1 MFKSLTPISLAV
13 ILAAAAPVFAQDAET
28 AAPEAAAEQET
39 QTATQTEAQ
48 TEAPS
53 NGTGLDLGQPVQ
65 EGPRLGE
72 RYSKAQHGDWDLA
85 CVKTEQEQDP
95 CSLLQIV
102 VDSQNNPLAEMSL
115 FRLEQEGSPAVA
127 GATVIVPLETLLP
140 AGLTISIDG
149 APAKRYTY
157 SFCNPLGCVAQIGLT
172 QEDID
177 AYKRGKEAIL
187 TLRPAPAPDQV
198 LNMKLSLSGF
208 TAGFNVVDVVKQ

>member
-13 ILAAAAPVFAQDAET
+13 VLATAAPVFAQDAET
-28 AAPEAAAEQET
+28 AAPDVAAEQEP
-39 QTATQTEAQ
+39 QS
-48 TEAPS
+48 EAPV
-53 NGTGLDLGQPVQ
+53 TGPALDLGQPVQ

-72 RYSKAQHGDWDLA
+72 RYSKEQHGDWDLA
-85 CVKTEQEQDP
+85 CVKTEEEQDP

-149 APAKRYTY
+149 GPAKRYTY

-172 QEDID
+172 QEDVD